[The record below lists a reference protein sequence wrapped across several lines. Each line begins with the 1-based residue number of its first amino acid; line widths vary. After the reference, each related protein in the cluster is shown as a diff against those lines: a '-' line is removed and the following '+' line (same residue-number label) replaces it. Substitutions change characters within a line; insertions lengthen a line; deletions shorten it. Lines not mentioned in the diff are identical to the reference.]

1 MTGGGILSSL
11 DRRQVLI
18 AAGVLPLLNAL
29 RISPGLAAPPSGAFD
44 VHCHVFNATDLPISG
59 FLRRVVFEDYGEQ
72 VAADALSVPSPIAAL
87 VATLVGFLRNG
98 VITAEDELEQITASA
113 MALGQSFD
121 PFSPEAQRALEDAL
135 REVLAGDA
143 AALSADAEQPVP
155 QESIDALRA
164 AIEAEIGTAPEAQ
177 VGAAAELMAPTAS
190 RLFIG
195 SGMIGR
201 TFRWAAWLRS
211 PRLRL
216 IERLAELYSG
226 DGRVTFFTPALVDYE
241 HWLGDRPRSDLA
253 SQVRVMEAAQKAAF
267 QRFNVFVHSLAPFD
281 PWRQAMDVAAGRSP
295 TALDIARDAVE
306 ERGFIGVK
314 LYPPM
319 GFLPTANAGGG
330 LTYPAAAAELEDF
343 SEKIDAALDQLY
355 AWAEAEGVPILSHA
369 ANSQGAGPGYS
380 ERANPSGWEAV
391 LARYPD
397 LRLNLAHFGDFDEA
411 SGTAPWEN
419 ATGALLSRYPNVV
432 TDLSYLSEALPSAPP
447 HRREAIAGQIRA
459 FLASFDANAERLVYG
474 SDWIMLGREADHH
487 RYFEDVQSLLGQ
499 AGVTPAQWSGIAR
512 ENAIRFYGLRAGE
525 AGRARLDGWYQ
536 RMQLDASALAQFD

>member
-1 MTGGGILSSL
+1 MTGGRILSSL

-18 AAGVLPLLNAL
+18 AAGVLPLLSAL

-98 VITAEDELEQITASA
+98 VITAEDELAQITASA

-121 PFSPEAQRALEDAL
+121 PFSLRAQRALEDAL
-135 REVLAGDA
+135 GDVLAGGA
-143 AALSADAEQPVP
+143 AVFSADAEQPVP

-164 AIEAEIGTAPEAQ
+164 AIEAEIGSAPEAQ
-177 VGAAAELMAPTAS
+177 VEAADLMAPTAS

-195 SGMIGR
+195 SGLIGR

-216 IERLAELYSG
+216 IERLAELYGG

-267 QRFNVFVHSLAPFD
+267 QQFNVFVHSLAPFD

-295 TALDIARDAVE
+295 TALDIARNTVE

-319 GFLPTANAGGG
+319 GFRPTANAGAG
-330 LTYPAAAAELEDF
+330 LTYPAAAAGLEDF

-397 LRLNLAHFGDFDEA
+397 LRLSLAHFGDFDEA

-419 ATGALLSRYPNVV
+419 ATGALLARYRNVV

-474 SDWIMLGREADHH
+474 SDWIMLGREADQH
-487 RYFEDVQSLLGQ
+487 RYFEEVQSLLGQ
-499 AGVTPAQWSGIAR
+499 AGVTPAQWSSIAR
-512 ENAIRFYGLRAGE
+512 GNAIRFYGLGPGGA
-525 AGRARLDGWYQ
+525 ARTRLEGWYQ